1 MTEDSGE
8 QILAATVVSLLIS
21 VTVIAIVALVL
32 FAIDKTFS

>member
-8 QILAATVVSLLIS
+8 HILAATVVSLLIS
-21 VTVIAIVALVL
+21 VTVVGIVALVL